1 MKKHLKPLF
10 WVIKLQW
17 QASHSAFSWSV
28 FNNIFLGLMPL
39 ASAYAVAQLI
49 TVVSSIALEQG
60 PAEPAY
66 LWLEILL
73 LIALVNELRS
83 NIDRV
88 VSSILGQRV
97 FLVTN
102 ELLFKKIYQ
111 LSQEQFDSQAFNTK
125 LERSQHAIT
134 RIRNII
140 EVLSRSFSYSVGF
153 LGSIIAISII
163 APWVGLVILLTLIPT
178 LFFHIW
184 QNKIHD
190 DLHKQIEPEKRIA
203 TRSALML
210 AHPSSMLEIR
220 LVNAFKQLITS
231 WRKHQQKAYDAINAK
246 NKRLAKIGIFPGMI
260 QPLVGF
266 AAGIYFLRLL
276 INQSIFLHEFI
287 FLRSLLGE
295 TVDGAINTAE
305 GVSRLHEISI
315 HLQNFNEVYE
325 AAPAIANGQNIIKPP
340 LVIEFKGVSFSYPDT
355 DALVLKNISF
365 KLLSGSRLALVGE
378 NGAGKTTLIKLL
390 LRQYLPTKGIILING
405 IDIKDIESDNY
416 YSLISNLNQAFFLAD
431 HLSIKDNLIMGLNR
445 QVSDQEIYQAT
456 DLVQATSFLRE
467 LPHKLQTRLEPS
479 FNDGT
484 ELSLGQRQRLAI
496 GRALLR
502 RGDLMV
508 LDEPTSAIDAKAEYA
523 IFNNI
528 FKTHLSKT
536 TLIVSHRFSTVRK
549 ADEILV
555 MDKGVIT
562 ERGSHQELMDSDG
575 LYKEMFE
582 IQSEGYQ

>member
-1 MKKHLKPLF
+1 M
-10 WVIKLQW
+10 
-17 QASHSAFSWSV
+17 
-28 FNNIFLGLMPL
+28 

-66 LWLEILL
+66 LWLAVLL
-73 LIALVNELRS
+73 VITLVNELRS
-83 NIDRV
+83 KIDRV
-88 VSSILGQRV
+88 VSNILGQRV
-97 FLVTN
+97 FLATN
-102 ELLFKKIYQ
+102 ELLFQKMYQ
-111 LSQEQFDSQAFNTK
+111 LSQEQFDNQAFNTK
-125 LERSQHAIT
+125 LERSQFAIT
-134 RIRNII
+134 RIRHII
-140 EVLSRSFSYSVGF
+140 DVLSRSLSYAIGF

-163 APWVGLVILLTLIPT
+163 APWVGLVIVFTLVPT
-178 LFFHIW
+178 LFFHLW
-184 QNKIHD
+184 QNKVHD
-190 DLHKQIEPEKRIA
+190 ALHKQIEPEKRIA

-220 LVNAFKQLITS
+220 LVNAFKQLVTT
-231 WRKHQQKAYDAINAK
+231 WRTHQQKADDAINAK
-246 NKRLAKIGIFPGMI
+246 NKYLAKVGILTGVI

-266 AAGIYFLRLL
+266 AAGVYFLRLL
-276 INQSIFLHEFI
+276 INKGILLHEFI

-295 TVDGAINTAE
+295 TVNGAINTAE
-305 GVSRLHEISI
+305 GISRLHEISI

-325 AAPAIANGQNIIKPP
+325 AAPAITNGQNIIKPP
-340 LVIEFKGVSFSYPDT
+340 LRIEFKGVSFGYPNT

-365 KLLSGSRLALVGE
+365 KIISGSRLALVGE

-390 LRQYLPTKGIILING
+390 LRQYLPTKGTILING
-405 IDIKDIESDNY
+405 IDIKDIESENY
-416 YSLISNLNQAFFLAD
+416 YSLISNLNQEFFLAD

-445 QVSDQEIYQAT
+445 QVSDQEIYETT
-456 DLVQATSFLRE
+456 DLVHATSFLRE

-479 FNDGT
+479 FDDGT
-484 ELSLGQRQRLAI
+484 NLSVGQRQRLAI

-502 RGDLMV
+502 HGDLMV

-536 TLIVSHRFSTVRK
+536 ILIVSHRFSTVRK